1 MMKTNIDCE
10 ENNKVLNFP
19 INFHSNKES
28 KALNDS
34 DEQPLTTKDSVIK
47 DSKCSSLESCKNSNI
62 ALISNNHNI
71 NYNLKF
77 LIKYKNVYVP
87 KIFLINYN
95 DTSEYPPKGI
105 INNSQNLNPNG
116 FNIFSSL
123 FPFSFS
129 AYQNNR
135 EYKDYLN
142 YGYNFDQWKSY
153 ANDIRNKFDEL
164 NDLVEKGKI
173 KLPKPDNELE
183 YLMSLPSDFGGLGN
197 LFNEHEYENVKFYDS
212 KIQENKNKNFM
223 KEVKREHK
231 MIWFN
236 LNPNPESI
244 TKNIKLN
251 PFQMNLL
258 SQQYLCSLNN
268 NKNKENNVNIN
279 SLEERKNDEN
289 TKNENKNFNN
299 EKNNSD
305 DKEDKKDG
313 YREERRIKNRRSSK
327 NRSSSSSRSRSRSGS
342 IRRKGRRSNYRDYEY
357 EERPYKYKYRNHYSS
372 KYEYK
377 NYYKDNKKYF
387 NKYEKRNYNYK
398 NY

>member
-1 MMKTNIDCE
+1 MKTNIDCE

-19 INFHSNKES
+19 INFNSNKENQI
-28 KALNDS
+28 LNVS
-34 DEQPLTTKDSVIK
+34 DEQPITTKDS
-47 DSKCSSLESCKNSNI
+47 CESCKNSNI
-62 ALISNNHNI
+62 ALVSNNHNI
-71 NYNLKF
+71 NFNLKF
-77 LIKYKNVYVP
+77 LTKYKNVYVP

-95 DTSEYPPKGI
+95 DTSEYPSKGI

-173 KLPKPDNELE
+173 KLPRPDNELE

-223 KEVKREHK
+223 KEVKIEHK

-244 TKNIKLN
+244 TTNIKLN

-268 NKNKENNVNIN
+268 NKNKENNININ
-279 SLEERKNDEN
+279 SLDERKNDDN
-289 TKNENKNFNN
+289 TKNEDKNLNN
-299 EKNNSD
+299 EEVNENKLSNSE
-305 DKEDKKDG
+305 DKEDNQDE
-313 YREERRIKNRRSSK
+313 YRDERRIKNRRSSK
-327 NRSSSSSRSRSRSGS
+327 NGSSSRNISRSRSGS
-342 IRRKGRRSNYRDYEY
+342 MRRKGRRSNYRDYEY

-372 KYEYK
+372 KYEFK